1 MSANDFA
8 DSPDSPTG
16 APATVI
22 DIAHPAPSTG
32 IPHNAPPAIS
42 PVAAIR
48 LGLGCLTDPLRLPYL
63 FLAKA
68 ATKYGDIVRLHTS
81 RRPEF
86 TFTLINHPDY
96 VDHVYTRHHDRYV
109 KHEATHELVSGE
121 PVALP
126 LLEGQEWKRV
136 RQTFNPY
143 FGERA
148 LAAATPL
155 MMEGITDRVSAW
167 SRHVTSGELVDLEHE
182 LGAVVMDG
190 LLRSMF
196 KVQLSPNEIDHA
208 VEGAR
213 QYGAYVI
220 SRVALHFLP
229 NWLPNP
235 RQRDGEK
242 AKGELFGILDRLV
255 GERAGCPVSDN
266 PDLVDALIGLQ
277 FEGCPELQERRR
289 RSEAAGLVF
298 AGFETT
304 AAALAWTIALLCRNP
319 TALGKAY
326 AEVDALGG
334 KPLEYDDLENLKYLK
349 ACFDEAQRFQ
359 AAPANI
365 RTALE
370 DDEIGGYLIPKG
382 SQVIITQYALQ
393 RDPRFWKEP
402 EKFNPDRFLT
412 DKINRNAFLPFSI
425 GPRKCMGTRMAYIEG
440 TLVLGAILQRYAFQI
455 KDGWTPQHRARVS
468 TGLAGGLPT
477 RLFAR

>member
-1 MSANDFA
+1 MAAAASDPSDPAVTRRE
-8 DSPDSPTG
+8 PPTL
-16 APATVI
+16 
-22 DIAHPAPSTG
+22 
-32 IPHNAPPAIS
+32 
-42 PVAAIR
+42 PVSQAAR
-48 LGLGCLTDPLRLPYL
+48 LGLGCLRDPLRLPYL
-63 FLAKA
+63 FLAQA
-68 ATKYGDIVRLHTS
+68 ATRYGDVVRLHS
-81 RRPEF
+81 GRRPEY

-96 VDHVYTRHHDRYV
+96 IDHVFTRHHDRYV
-109 KHEATHELVSGE
+109 KHEATQELVSGE

-136 RQTFNPY
+136 RQAFNPY

-148 LAAATPL
+148 LAAATGL
-155 MMEGITDRVSAW
+155 MMEGISQRVNAW
-167 SRHVTSGELVDLEHE
+167 AAHAASGKLIDLEHE
-182 LGAVVMDG
+182 LGSVVMDG
-190 LLRSMF
+190 LMRSMF
-196 KVQLSPNEIDHA
+196 KVELSPTEIDDA
-208 VEGAR
+208 VHSAR
-213 QYGAYVI
+213 LYGKYVM

-229 NWLPNP
+229 SWIPNP
-235 RQRDGEK
+235 MHRRGEK
-242 AKGELFGILDRLV
+242 AKADLFGILDRLV
-255 GERAGCPVSDN
+255 AERKGCPVAET
-266 PDLVDALIGLQ
+266 PDLVDALLGLQ
-277 FEGCPELQERRR
+277 FDGCPQMQERRR

-319 TALGKAY
+319 IALGKAY

-334 KPLEYDDLENLKYLK
+334 KPLTYDDLENLKYLK

-365 RTALE
+365 RTATE
-370 DDEIGGYLIPKG
+370 DDEIGGYFIPKG

-393 RDPRFWKEP
+393 RDPRFWTEP

-440 TLVLGAILQRYAFQI
+440 TLVLGTILQRYAFQI
-455 KDGWTPQHRARVS
+455 RDGWTPRHRARVS
-468 TGLAGGLPT
+468 TGLAGGLPV